1 MANTIKELFVKAIN
15 NGFKSTE
22 MIAEAKDKAMAYA
35 AIATAIAQSGLIAS
49 NESAGEA
56 EAPVKTPAASTP
68 TGKDAIKT
76 GADKGSKA
84 APKAPATPVAPVEPA
99 VPAEIE
105 IVEEW
110 TDEMIELKGSQV
122 EKLNALKEEYG
133 DDVINQGVEMFSENI
148 YHSIDEITPLN
159 IDAFLDF
166 VENMTSGQ

>member
-84 APKAPATPVAPVEPA
+84 APKAPATPVAP
-99 VPAEIE
+99 AEIE